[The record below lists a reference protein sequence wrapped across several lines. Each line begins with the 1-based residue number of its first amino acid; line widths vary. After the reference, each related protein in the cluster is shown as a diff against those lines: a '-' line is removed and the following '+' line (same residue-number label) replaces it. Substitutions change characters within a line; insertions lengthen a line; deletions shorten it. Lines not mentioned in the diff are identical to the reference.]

1 MLKSYLEFCCKG
13 FIAPQVLG
21 RRHTST
27 KNVSGLSLLVVTRQ
41 IDCLWKSSGPR
52 NAIRCSHRKQ
62 CWIGQRK
69 HAYSQS
75 NWASWWWNFEA
86 DPIRLLGVNH
96 FGKQNS
102 GSGWWKFVKL
112 KRTQISLRARKQ
124 RKKTNWL
131 QSSWI
136 KVHFEKRRG
145 MKWRTEFHC
154 CGGYG
159 GGALFLMSRGFSP
172 PCYGFLGFT
181 ERYQS
186 CGLWRV
192 SFRHCQIHK
201 EEDRFWFW
209 VKTQE
214 SITWVSFCQRTPTS
228 SSSSSSSYCE
238 NACFTILGLNPI
250 LITKTLI
257 QTEIGPTLRTCLY
270 WA

>member
-27 KNVSGLSLLVVTRQ
+27 KNVSGLSLLIVSRQ

-52 NAIRCSHRKQ
+52 NAIRSSHRKQ

-86 DPIRLLGVNH
+86 DPIRLLAVNH

-102 GSGWWKFVKL
+102 GSGCWKFVKL

-145 MKWRTEFHC
+145 MKWRTVVAAMVGVRFFWCHVGSRLLVMAFLGLQRGIKAVDFGEFHSGIAKFIKRKIASGSGSRVDHTSKFLSTYSNIIIIFLWKC
-154 CGGYG
+154 
-159 GGALFLMSRGFSP
+159 LFYHIGLKLQ
-172 PCYGFLGFT
+172 LGLH
-181 ERYQS
+181 S
-186 CGLWRV
+186 
-192 SFRHCQIHK
+192 
-201 EEDRFWFW
+201 
-209 VKTQE
+209 
-214 SITWVSFCQRTPTS
+214 
-228 SSSSSSSYCE
+228 
-238 NACFTILGLNPI
+238 ILGLNS
-250 LITKTLI
+250 TA
-257 QTEIGPTLRTCLY
+257 QRTMPSPETDPF
-270 WA
+270 